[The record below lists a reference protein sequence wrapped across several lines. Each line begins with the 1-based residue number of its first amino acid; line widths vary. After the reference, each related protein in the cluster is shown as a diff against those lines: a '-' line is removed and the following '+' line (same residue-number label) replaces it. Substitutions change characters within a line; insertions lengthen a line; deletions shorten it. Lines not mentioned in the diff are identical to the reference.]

1 MESAWPNTFLSTG
14 TLCQNDRLLKLGPI
28 PLLRFELRKNLFLWY
43 AVLAY
48 HCCILRVSLWCTPQG
63 YRPTFYRF
71 TWVQWSFFPGILLHA
86 PPSRKFPLRVGPWG
100 ARHLTRF
107 LWCLQTA
114 VKYACNQA
122 SLKTLRQYRRYE
134 WRIFFSDCIKPYVF
148 WICQHHVIDTD
159 DIGVTQHVLPKDILK
174 EKSRH
179 WQVMIRLDTLNSS
192 CNSRRIC
199 YRIDIYFSVLL

>member
-1 MESAWPNTFLSTG
+1 MHSSG
-14 TLCQNDRLLKLGPI
+14 I
-28 PLLRFELRKNLFLWY
+28 
-43 AVLAY
+43 
-48 HCCILRVSLWCTPQG
+48 

-122 SLKTLRQYRRYE
+122 SLKTLRQYRSYE

-148 WICQHHVIDTD
+148 WICQHQVIDTD